1 MPADSLRRAPARGG
15 DEVIDFPLC
24 RDPRHEAAIRRVL
37 VRCLDVVQERLGSD
51 KLVALVLTGSFARGE
66 GSVMSG
72 ERVPRV
78 LGDIE
83 FLAVLPGEVDFHRLR
98 GSFPAWSE
106 EASRLASD
114 EVRVDIEF
122 GPVEIGYLARRARPS
137 IFVYDLIRHGKVIA
151 GRADILGEVPAFTPA
166 DIPPHDAVH
175 LVFNRLIEQLEA
187 YDRAAELDDIALWD
201 VAYQRTKLVLD
212 LAGSA
217 LAFRGRHEPSY
228 ASRPRA
234 FARLLEEEPALALAL
249 PPGFLGEL
257 DRAARLKLVPGDGRD
272 VLPPH
277 LPPAAQ
283 RAWVRERIVAG
294 VPAVASVLRWELE
307 ALLGMH
313 GDLPPLLA
321 RWMRR
326 HHWTRRAW
334 DWTKVAL
341 HPVPAPVPL
350 ARIRAARRAVTST
363 PRALLYTAGA
373 LAYLNLHRP
382 TARPSAIARLL
393 FVRRAARR
401 DPAAQRQTI
410 TLLWRWC
417 VRNT

>member
-1 MPADSLRRAPARGG
+1 
-15 DEVIDFPLC
+15 V
-24 RDPRHEAAIRRVL
+24 IRRVL
-37 VRCLDVVQERLGSD
+37 ARCAGLLQERLGPD

-66 GSVMSG
+66 GSVMTG
-72 ERVPRV
+72 GPVLRV

-83 FLAVLPGEVDFHRLR
+83 FLVVLPSEIDFHRLR
-98 GSFPAWSE
+98 GFFPAWSR

-122 GPVEIGYLARRARPS
+122 GPVEVGYLARRARPS
-137 IFVYDLIRHGKVIA
+137 IFVYDLVRHGKVIA
-151 GRADILGEVPAFTPA
+151 GRGDMLREVPPFTAA
-166 DIPPHDAVH
+166 DIPPQDALH

-187 YDRAAELDDIALWD
+187 YDRAASLDDVALWE

-228 ASRPRA
+228 ASRSRA

-272 VLPPH
+272 VLPPD
-277 LPPAAQ
+277 LPPEAQ

-294 VPAVASVLRWELE
+294 VPAVAAVLRWELE
-307 ALLGMH
+307 ALLGTH
-313 GDLPPLLA
+313 GDLPTLLA

-326 HHWTRRAW
+326 HPWTRRAW

-341 HPVPAPVPL
+341 HPARAPVPV
-350 ARIRAARRAVTST
+350 ARIRAARRAVSST

-401 DPAAQRQTI
+401 DPAAQRQAI
-410 TLLWRWC
+410 TSLWRWC
-417 VRNT
+417 VRNS